1 MRIRDVQI
9 TATDLPGAARFYS
22 ETLGLPVQLAPDRAT
37 VSVGDST
44 LTMVP
49 GPAYHGAHHIAF
61 TIPAG
66 SLASAKQWLSRR
78 VTLQADGEWHDE
90 FDCPPHWRARSIY
103 FAGPDDAVLEL
114 IERNV
119 LDNRIE
125 RAFGVGDI
133 RYISEVG
140 FGVRDVLQTQL
151 QLRDTLGLLP
161 FGEPNSRFGPVGD
174 HDGLFILVPADATWR
189 PENRVAPAA
198 AHIVVT
204 ADIPTALEIGE
215 HYLVQPRPLGA

>member
-22 ETLGLPVQLAPDRAT
+22 ETLELPVQLAPDRAT
-37 VSVGDST
+37 ISIGDST

-49 GPAYHGAHHIAF
+49 GAAYHGAHHIAF

-66 SLASAKQWLSRR
+66 SLESAKQWLSRR
-78 VTLQADGEWHDE
+78 VTLQTDGEWHDE
-90 FDCPPHWRARSIY
+90 FDCPPNWQARSIY
-103 FAGPDDAVLEL
+103 FAGPDDTVLEL

-125 RAFGVGDI
+125 RPFGVGDI

-140 FGVRDVLQTQL
+140 FGVPDVLQTQAL
-151 QLRDTLGLLP
+151 LRNKLGLLP
-161 FGEPNSRFGPVGD
+161 FGEPNPRFGPVGD
-174 HDGLFILVPADATWR
+174 HDGLFILVPMDATWR

-198 AHIVVT
+198 APTVVT
-204 ADIPTALEIGE
+204 ADISTTLEIGE
-215 HYLVQPRPLGA
+215 HYLVRPHPLGA

>member
-1 MRIRDVQI
+1 MCRSPLRTFRGRALLLRNSRIAS
-9 TATDLPGAARFYS
+9 ATGSRQSHGKYRRQHAD
-22 ETLGLPVQLAPDRAT
+22 
-37 VSVGDST
+37 
-44 LTMVP
+44 
-49 GPAYHGAHHIAF
+49 HGARPCVSRRASHRLHHS
-61 TIPAG
+61 AG

-161 FGEPNSRFGPVGD
+161 FGEPNPRFGPVGD

-215 HYLVQPRPLGA
+215 HYLVQPRR

>member
-1 MRIRDVQI
+1 MQI
-9 TATDLPGAARFYS
+9 TATDLPRAARFYS

-37 VSVGDST
+37 VSIGDST

-125 RAFGVGDI
+125 RAFGVRDI
-133 RYISEVG
+133 RHISEVG
-140 FGVRDVLQTQL
+140 FGVPDVLQTQL

-161 FGEPNSRFGPVGD
+161 SANQIPGSARWATTTACSSWCRPTPPGAPRIGLHRLPLILSSPPTYPLRWKSASTISCSRG
-174 HDGLFILVPADATWR
+174 R
-189 PENRVAPAA
+189 
-198 AHIVVT
+198 
-204 ADIPTALEIGE
+204 
-215 HYLVQPRPLGA
+215 

>member
-1 MRIRDVQI
+1 MQI

-37 VSVGDST
+37 VSIGDST

-61 TIPAG
+61 TIPAR

-140 FGVRDVLQTQL
+140 FGVPDVLQTQL

-161 FGEPNSRFGPVGD
+161 FGEPNPRFCPVGD

-189 PENRVAPAA
+189 PEHRVAPAA